1 MTGETEKTEFEL
13 TDSLRGFVRLGVS
26 YSVIYA
32 IACKGAYDTV
42 MVKRKSIRLSRSP
55 ASVLP
60 LTGKG
65 KRRGPPPRPRSSW
78 ARPRSWDPDGDLSQI
93 IAVRRETGGW
103 PRRTGEHSSLYR
115 RINAARSGL
124 YPELAQLLNDACP
137 GWRDDA
143 FPRTKQRAI
152 NTAIVQGRS
161 PASTD
166 TDENLPL
173 RDHDRAQIEEL
184 VGNFIAQIVII
195 IHNLR
200 PSNGGFTR

>member
-1 MTGETEKTEFEL
+1 M
-13 TDSLRGFVRLGVS
+13 RGFVRLGVS

-32 IACKGAYDTV
+32 IVCEIAYDTV
-42 MVKRKSIRLSRSP
+42 MAKRKSIRLSGSR

-60 LTGKG
+60 LIEKG
-65 KRRGPPPRPRSSW
+65 KRRGPPPRPRS
-78 ARPRSWDPDGDLSQI
+78 WDPDADLSQI
-93 IAVRRETGGW
+93 IAVRRETCDW
-103 PRRTGEHSSLYR
+103 PRRTGEHSSLYC
-115 RINAARSGL
+115 RIYAARAGR
-124 YPELAQLLNDACP
+124 YPELAKLLNDACP

-143 FPRTKQRAI
+143 FPRYKQRAI
-152 NTAIVQGRS
+152 NSAIAQGRS